1 MCTQTRGHALALFL
15 TLALAPLGY
24 AQTPA
29 NAPAAE
35 SIAAP
40 VWRMDPVG
48 PAATV
53 LPGPACA
60 AGPAA
65 CAPYEDWN
73 GPLLIGNRL
82 LDNGPAIPGWIGAK
96 ELGLVVPH
104 INNKLINA
112 VTLTNGVT
120 DIVHLPTA
128 DLGVRALP
136 RLELGYRMG
145 QAAGEFLLSFRDLTA
160 QGSQTVSGV
169 DLPAFGA
176 VGAALKSR
184 LEQQVVDLDY
194 GSYEPSLGPMWD
206 MKWRAGL
213 RFANVYTDSQAFNAG
228 LFQQTTNRFW
238 GIGPH
243 AMLDA
248 RRWVGGSG
256 FALFGRFEG
265 SVPIGRLEQKYAET
279 ATAADGTLASGLSHL
294 QQNMP
299 ILSAALQ
306 AGITWSPS
314 RGDSFHVTAGY
325 IIEHWWDIGAIGSL
339 PGSSRADLAIQGGF
353 LRAEWNY

>member
-1 MCTQTRGHALALFL
+1 MRTQARGHALALIL
-15 TLALAPLGY
+15 TLALASLGH

-35 SIAAP
+35 TIAAP
-40 VWRMDPVG
+40 LWRTGPVG

-53 LPGPACA
+53 IPGPACA
-60 AGPAA
+60 SGPAA

-82 LDNGPAIPGWIGAK
+82 LDNGPAIPGWVGGFD
-96 ELGLVVPH
+96 LGVVVPH
-104 INNKLINA
+104 ISNRLNNP

-120 DIVHLPTA
+120 NIVHLPSA
-128 DLGVRALP
+128 ELGVQAMP
-136 RLELGYRMG
+136 RLELGYRLG
-145 QAAGEFLLSFRDLTA
+145 QAAGEFIVSFRELNA
-160 QGSQTVSGV
+160 QGSQTLTAV
-169 DLPAFGA
+169 DVPAFGPG
-176 VGAALKSR
+176 GAALRSR
-184 LEQQVVDLDY
+184 LDQQVLDLDY
-194 GSYEPSLGPMWD
+194 GSYEPSFGPMWD
-206 MKWRAGL
+206 LKWRAGL

-238 GIGPH
+238 GVGPH
-243 AMLDA
+243 AMVDA
-248 RRWVGGSG
+248 RRWIGGSG

-299 ILSAALQ
+299 LLSATFQ

-325 IIEHWWDIGAIGSL
+325 IIEHWWDVGAIGAL
-339 PGSSRADLAIQGGF
+339 PGSSRADLGIQGGF